1 MDKKVYTIADFRKIL
16 EKVIDD
22 KLENTGDG
30 FDVLNTMQQMSDEEL
45 LKAKLYADLGLDS
58 IDVMQTITLFEA
70 FNDVSIMDEAENAL
84 GTGVSLTVEKFLDI
98 ISTYQES
105 YD

>member
-45 LKAKLYADLGLDS
+45 LKAKLYADLGLES